1 MPSVGAL
8 RTNEKVK
15 STVPLASTVTDGPA
29 ASFQTNSMGGGV
41 PGMTFH
47 ANPTMT
53 SKGFGLVTV
62 QVMVMSVALQSH
74 S

>member
-15 STVPLASTVTDGPA
+15 STVPLASTDHRW
-29 ASFQTNSMGGGV
+29 ASGLVPDQFDGGGV

-62 QVMVMSVALQSH
+62 QVMVTSVALLSQS
-74 S
+74 